1 MLITTEVKEEWR
13 EKIPGVTHID
23 NTSRYQSVTAEMNPK
38 YHSLI
43 SRFYEKTGIP
53 LLLNTSFN
61 GRGEPIVESPEDAIR
76 SFYHNN
82 LHMVVI
88 NNIIVQRRRN

>member
-1 MLITTEVKEEWR
+1 
-13 EKIPGVTHID
+13 
-23 NTSRYQSVTAEMNPK
+23 MNPK

-61 GRGEPIVESPEDAIR
+61 GRGEPIVESPADAIQ

-88 NNIIVQRRRN
+88 NNIIVQRRRD